1 MASAV
6 YGFDVSKVL
15 GVADG
20 IGNYSRLLLD
30 ALVTEASGDRL
41 RLYDLRS
48 PTVDRSRLAEVLP
61 SLPED
66 RVEVVDGPGPSRG
79 EVDAFLSPAFKVPPR
94 FAGPLVFTVH
104 DVTFVSHARFHVP
117 WNRVEVL
124 TETVAAI
131 CSGATLL
138 AVSAATRDET
148 VEWLGVDPDRIAV
161 VHSAAD
167 PAFHPPSDPTARP
180 AVLDRLGVDRPFLLT
195 VGSIEPRKNL
205 AGLLEAFAA
214 LPAAVRDAHALVVV
228 GAAGWLNQAIHAR
241 LAELAGRLDVVFAG
255 AVDLP
260 ELVALYGAA
269 RAFAYPSFA
278 EGFGFPVLE
287 AMACGTPVVTSN
299 VTSLPEIAGDAAEL
313 VDPCDISALAASVER
328 LLVDD
333 QRRRELVDRGLDRA
347 RSFSWPRT
355 ARGTLEL
362 LRSAAGGRPGEQ
374 P

>member
-1 MASAV
+1 MAAAV
-6 YGFDVSKVL
+6 WGYDLSKVL
-15 GVADG
+15 GVPDG
-20 IGNYSRLLLD
+20 IGTYSRLLLD
-30 ALVTEASGDRL
+30 ALVAAAPADRF

-48 PTVDRSRLAEVLP
+48 PVVDRARLAEVLP
-61 SLPED
+61 ALPGD
-66 RVEVVDGPGPSRG
+66 RVEVVDGAGPSRG
-79 EVDAFLSPAFKVPPR
+79 EVDGFLSPAFKAPPR
-94 FAGPLVFTVH
+94 FGGPLVFTVH
-104 DVTFVSHARFHVP
+104 DVTFVSHARFHLP

-131 CSGATLL
+131 CAGATLL

-167 PAFHPPSDPTARP
+167 PAFRPPADPAARP
-180 AVLDRLGVDRPFLLT
+180 AVLDRLGVSRPYLLT

-228 GAAGWLNQAIHAR
+228 GAAGWLNQSIHAR
-241 LAELAGRLDVVFAG
+241 LAELAGRLEVVFAG
-255 AVDLP
+255 AVDLT

-287 AMACGTPVVTSN
+287 AMACGTPVVTSST
-299 VTSLPEIAGDAAEL
+299 TSLPEIAGDAAEL
-313 VDPCDISALAASVER
+313 VEPSDTGALAAAIER

-333 QRRRELVDRGLDRA
+333 ARRCELASRGIERV
-347 RSFSWPRT
+347 RSFSWSRT
-355 ARGTLEL
+355 AHGTLEL
-362 LRSAAGGRPGEQ
+362 LRAAAGRLSEPS
-374 P
+374 

>member
-1 MASAV
+1 MAGAV

-30 ALVTEASGDRL
+30 ALAAQAPGDRF

-48 PTVDRSRLAEVLP
+48 PTVDRSRLAQVLP
-61 SLPED
+61 SLPQN
-66 RVEVVDGPGPSRG
+66 RIEVVDGPGPSRG

-161 VHSAAD
+161 VLSAAD
-167 PAFHPPSDPTARP
+167 PAFRPPDEPARRPT
-180 AVLDRLGVDRPFLLT
+180 VLDRLGVDRPYLLT

-214 LPAAVRDAHALVVV
+214 LPQALRETHALVVV
-228 GAAGWLNQAIHAR
+228 GAAGWLNDAIHAR
-241 LAELAGRLDVVFAG
+241 LAELARSCRVVFVG
-255 AVDLP
+255 AVELADL
-260 ELVALYGAA
+260 VDLYGAA
-269 RAFAYPSFA
+269 HAFAYPSFA

-287 AMACGTPVVTSN
+287 AMSCGTAVVTSN
-299 VTSLPEIAGDAAEL
+299 VTSLPEVAGDAAEL
-313 VDPCDISALAASVER
+313 VDPSDTAALSAALARVLGDEGLR
-328 LLVDD
+328 G
-333 QRRRELVDRGLDRA
+333 ELARRGLERA
-347 RSFSWPRT
+347 REFSWRRT
-355 ARGTLEL
+355 AEETLGL
-362 LRSAAGGRPGEQ
+362 LRRIAVS
-374 P
+374 